1 MDATNKVK
9 GTTLDELQQ
18 LVDKW
23 ISTYGVRYFDPLT
36 NMAILTEETGE
47 VARVM
52 ARLYGEQSAK
62 ASDHLDLADELA
74 DLLWVLTC
82 IANQCG
88 VNLQE
93 ALEKN
98 LQKKTKRDAP
108 RHLNNDK
115 LRSKQADTTE

>member
-1 MDATNKVK
+1 MDTHLRR
-9 GTTLDELQQ
+9 TLFRPADQ
-18 LVDKW
+18 
-23 ISTYGVRYFDPLT
+23 YGD
-36 NMAILTEETGE
+36 LTEETGE

-52 ARLYGEQSAK
+52 ARAPTVSRVPKL
-62 ASDHLDLADELA
+62 SDHIDLADELA

-98 LQKKTKRDAP
+98 LEEDKDANP
-108 RHLNNDK
+108 TF
-115 LRSKQADTTE
+115 KQ

>member
-1 MDATNKVK
+1 MDATDKAK
-9 GTTLDELQQ
+9 ETTLDELQQ
-18 LVDKW
+18 LVDEW
-23 ISTYGVRYFDPLT
+23 IHTYGVRYFDPLT

-52 ARLYGEQSAK
+52 ARLYGAK

-93 ALEKN
+93 SLEKN
-98 LQKKTKRDAP
+98 LQKKTKRDAT
-108 RHLNNDK
+108 RHLNNSK
-115 LRSKQADTTE
+115 LTARPLDTTE

>member
-9 GTTLDELQQ
+9 ETTLDELQQ
-18 LVDKW
+18 LVDEW
-23 ISTYGVRYFDPLT
+23 IHTYGVRYFDPLT

-52 ARLYGEQSAK
+52 ARLYEQSAK

-98 LQKKTKRDAP
+98 LQKKTKRDAT
-108 RHLNNDK
+108 RHLNNSK
-115 LRSKQADTTE
+115 LTTHPLDTTE